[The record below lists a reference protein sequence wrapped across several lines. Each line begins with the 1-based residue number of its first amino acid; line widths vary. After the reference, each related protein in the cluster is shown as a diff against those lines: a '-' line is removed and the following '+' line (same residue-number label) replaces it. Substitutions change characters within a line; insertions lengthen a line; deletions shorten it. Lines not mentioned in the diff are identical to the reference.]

1 MVSSP
6 STLLKVH
13 ADGIYFLQKLSALW
27 SMDEQDAC

>member
-13 ADGIYFLQKLSALW
+13 ADDFYFLQKLSALW
-27 SMDEQDAC
+27 SMDELDAC